1 MIELNL
7 ANKPTILQQ
16 IVLDKIEW
24 VKQKQATF
32 PLEQFQQK
40 ITKSDRTF
48 YKALAQGTHQRPVF
62 ILECKKASPSKGL
75 IRQEFNLTEIANVYR
90 HYAGAISVL
99 TDEKYFQGD
108 FTFIKQV
115 RDIVHQPVLCKDFMI
130 SEYQVYLARYHQADA
145 ILLMLSVVDDETYR
159 TLSTLAHE
167 LGMGVLTETS
177 NQQELER
184 AIALGAKVI
193 GINNRDL
200 HDLSVDLGR
209 TPPLARQIPA
219 DRIIISESGI
229 YTHKQVQ
236 QLKSYVNGF
245 LIGSSLMGSS
255 DLNNAV
261 RSVIFGENKVCGL
274 TRPQDV
280 QAVYAQGALYG
291 GLIFAEK
298 SPRCVSLRQA
308 QELVTQ
314 APLRF
319 VGVFQNQDKDLIVK
333 LAKQLALFAVQL
345 HGTETAE
352 FITALRQDLPSNCQ
366 IWQAI
371 SIDVSQSAVDFQPI
385 SAVDRYVLD
394 SKIGNQQGGTGVT
407 FDWSKIPAQYKDSIM
422 LAGGINPQNIGLALE
437 QQCLGID
444 LNSGVESAAG
454 IKDTVKLAQTFQQ
467 ILDK

>member
-1 MIELNL
+1 M
-7 ANKPTILQQ
+7 
-16 IVLDKIEW
+16 
-24 VKQKQATF
+24 
-32 PLEQFQQK
+32 
-40 ITKSDRTF
+40 
-48 YKALAQGTHQRPVF
+48 
-62 ILECKKASPSKGL
+62 
-75 IRQEFNLTEIANVYR
+75 
-90 HYAGAISVL
+90 
-99 TDEKYFQGD
+99 
-108 FTFIKQV
+108 
-115 RDIVHQPVLCKDFMI
+115 
-130 SEYQVYLARYHQADA
+130 
-145 ILLMLSVVDDETYR
+145 
-159 TLSTLAHE
+159 
-167 LGMGVLTETS
+167 
-177 NQQELER
+177 
-184 AIALGAKVI
+184 
-193 GINNRDL
+193 
-200 HDLSVDLGR
+200 
-209 TPPLARQIPA
+209 
-219 DRIIISESGI
+219 
-229 YTHKQVQ
+229 
-236 QLKSYVNGF
+236 
-245 LIGSSLMGSS
+245 
-255 DLNNAV
+255 
-261 RSVIFGENKVCGL
+261 IFGENKVCGL

-371 SIDVSQSAVDFQPI
+371 SIDVSQSAVDFQQI
-385 SAVDRYVLD
+385 SAVERYVLD